1 VALINPDRLIADLRE
16 LAAIGKLGTG
26 VDRVALSA
34 ADIAARRWLLGRM
47 REAGLAAQM
56 DRVGNVYGRYPGAD
70 RAILVG
76 SHTDTVPKGGWLD
89 GALGVI
95 YGLEIARAS
104 IAAGSASRVG
114 VDVVSFQDE
123 EGWFLSFL
131 GSRSFCDDI
140 TETEIGAA
148 KSKDGTP
155 LADALADLRNE
166 GALIRREPDR
176 VLCYLE
182 AHIEQGPRLESMGRH
197 IGVVTGLV
205 GIRRLRI
212 RSRGQADHAGTTPMA
227 MRKDAGLALFR
238 LATRIADEFPRLG
251 GASTVWNI
259 GSIALRPGAA
269 NVVPSEG
276 EMTLEFRDTDTAT
289 LDRLEQNVLA
299 WVAEA
304 NRGPVTLHA
313 EPTARIAPTHM
324 AEDLAAAIAAAAS
337 ECGEEPVF
345 MPSGAGHDAMVL
357 GRFVPAAM
365 MFVPSIGGRSH
376 DIAEDT
382 SEADIAFGGEVL
394 AAAVEKLRHRFD
406 TARAGDTKH
415 R

>member
-1 VALINPDRLIADLRE
+1 MAPIKADRLIADLRE
-16 LAAIGKLGTG
+16 LASIGKLGTG
-26 VDRVALSA
+26 VDRVALSN
-34 ADIAARRWLLGRM
+34 ADIEARRWLMGRM
-47 REAGLAAQM
+47 QEAGLAAQM
-56 DRVGNVYGRYPGAD
+56 DSVGNVYGRYPGAD

-104 IAAGSASRVG
+104 IEAGSASRVG

-123 EGWFLSFL
+123 EGCFLSFL
-131 GSRSFCDDI
+131 GSRSFCDTVTDA
-140 TETEIGAA
+140 EIRAA
-148 KSKDGTP
+148 RSQDGMP
-155 LADALADLRNE
+155 LAEALAALRNE
-166 GALIRREPDR
+166 GPLIRRDPER

-182 AHIEQGPRLESMGRH
+182 AHIEQGPRLESVGRR

-205 GIRRLRI
+205 GIRRFRI
-212 RSRGQADHAGTTPMA
+212 SSRGQADHAGTTPMS
-227 MRKDAGLALFR
+227 MRKDAGMALLR
-238 LATRIADEFPRLG
+238 LGTRIADEFPRLG
-251 GASTVWNI
+251 GPHTVWNI
-259 GSIALRPGAA
+259 GNIALRPGAA

-276 EMTLEFRDTDTAT
+276 EMTLEFRDTDAPT

-304 NRGPVTLHA
+304 ENGRVTMHA
-313 EPTARIAPTHM
+313 EPIARIAPTDM

-337 ECGEEPVF
+337 ECGEQPVF

-357 GRFVPAAM
+357 GRFMPAAM

-382 SEADIAFGGEVL
+382 SEADITFGCEVL
-394 AAAVEKLRHRFD
+394 AAAVAKLRQQLES
-406 TARAGDTKH
+406 ARGGGSA
-415 R
+415 